1 MAYAFA
7 CSHGGTKSA
16 RRLFPAPT
24 GVGSGRWTPVS
35 ILQVTIRGARCSTNT
50 RTAAP
55 GNYQPEVAFLI
66 SDILSDNNART
77 AAFGANSA
85 LKLPDRPAAAKTGT
99 TNDYRDA
106 WTMGFTPQYTV
117 GVWVGNTDSQQMKKD
132 PGSRAAA
139 PIWNAIMQ
147 TLHEGLPVENF
158 SRPENIVTA
167 VVDSTSGKLPTDY
180 SPQRIQEV
188 IHQRHR
194 PTEYDDVPRPSKS
207 AAPRAS
213 WPQPYCPVEEIEEQV
228 FSIYPAEA
236 SDWVREQG
244 IPQPP
249 TEYCD
254 VHGPNLAN
262 TEVAIVTPRN
272 LASVSGVLSITGN
285 TRPDGLER
293 FWLEYGEGATP
304 ENWVRIGGDRGD
316 RVENGELAQWDT
328 KALADGLYTLRLSVV
343 ARGNTQQ
350 VSIQVLVDNTAP
362 EMALVAPFE
371 GQKFIMRD
379 EWITIQANAEDNIV
393 MDRVEFFLVRSDS
406 ATAES
411 AEAPLPE
418 GGNPD
423 ESLGYTTIAPYTA
436 RFMLNDAARPPIVS
450 MPSPTMQP
458 ATRHVARSCRCR

>member
-1 MAYAFA
+1 
-7 CSHGGTKSA
+7 
-16 RRLFPAPT
+16 
-24 GVGSGRWTPVS
+24 
-35 ILQVTIRGARCSTNT
+35 
-50 RTAAP
+50 
-55 GNYQPEVAFLI
+55 
-66 SDILSDNNART
+66 
-77 AAFGANSA
+77 
-85 LKLPDRPAAAKTGT
+85 
-99 TNDYRDA
+99 
-106 WTMGFTPQYTV
+106 
-117 GVWVGNTDSQQMKKD
+117 
-132 PGSRAAA
+132 
-139 PIWNAIMQ
+139 
-147 TLHEGLPVENF
+147 
-158 SRPENIVTA
+158 
-167 VVDSTSGKLPTDY
+167 
-180 SPQRIQEV
+180 
-188 IHQRHR
+188 
-194 PTEYDDVPRPSKS
+194 
-207 AAPRAS
+207 
-213 WPQPYCPVEEIEEQV
+213 
-228 FSIYPAEA
+228 
-236 SDWVREQG
+236 VREQG

-436 RFMLNDAARPPIVS
+436 RFMLNERGTATYRFYAIAYDAAGNQASSEIVQVQVNPNPP
-450 MPSPTMQP
+450 Q
-458 ATRHVARSCRCR
+458 